1 VAPLQRRVRTRRL
14 TVRTSFRTSRP
25 TCEEPTPNMP
35 AMARKNFPKEGHV
48 LYESDDDLSVL
59 LDGAGFKS
67 VRFIIKG
74 RSEAPEG
81 RLALATK

>member
-1 VAPLQRRVRTRRL
+1 
-14 TVRTSFRTSRP
+14 
-25 TCEEPTPNMP
+25 MP